1 MTLHRII
8 EALDVSQISHET
20 IKYACV
26 DGKAVHLELLIDTLQ
41 KETEGDI
48 VNKSI
53 MLFGPDWYLHYK
65 GDWIVDQLPMLPTE
79 NLTEDL
85 HSVLF
90 TKEDECVFVHMDNRP
105 K

>member
-1 MTLHRII
+1 MTLHKII
-8 EALDVSQISHET
+8 EALDNAKIPHET

-26 DGKAVHLELLIDTLQ
+26 NGKAVHLQLLINTLQ
-41 KETEGDI
+41 REVEGDI

-65 GDWIVDQLPMLPTE
+65 NEWIVDKIPILPTE

-90 TKEDECVFVHMDNRP
+90 TREDECTFVHMNNFP